1 MKNKNTTPTLHDA
14 VFKQFL
20 THPETARDFLDIH
33 LPPALRKLCDLNT
46 LQLAS
51 GSFIEDDL
59 RPYYSDVL
67 YSLRTGNSDGYV
79 YCLIEHQ
86 STPDKHMAFRLM
98 RYAIAAMQR
107 HLDAGHK
114 ALPLVIPVL
123 FYQGK
128 VSPYPYSMCWL
139 NEFEMPDNARALYG
153 ENFPLV
159 DITVIPD
166 DEIMQHRRMAILEL
180 LQKHIRQRDLTE
192 LLDQL
197 STLLLGGNTTQEQ
210 LISVINYM
218 LQAGESRDPATLIN
232 TLASRVPQH
241 EEALMTIAEKLRE
254 EGREKGRLEGLQLG
268 EQKGREEGLQLGEQK
283 GREEGEREAALKIA
297 RTMLASGLDR
307 ALVMKMTGLTETELA
322 QIRH

>member
-67 YSLRTGNSDGYV
+67 YSLKAGNGDGYV

-86 STPDKHMAFRLM
+86 STPDKHMAFRLI

-114 ALPLVIPVL
+114 TLPLVIPVL

-128 VSPYPYSMCWL
+128 VSPYPYSMSWL
-139 NEFEMPDNARALYG
+139 DEFEMPEEARMLYG
-153 ENFPLV
+153 QNFPLV
-159 DITVIPD
+159 DITIIPD

-180 LQKHIRQRDLTE
+180 LQKHIRQRDLSE

-197 STLLLGGNTTQEQ
+197 TTLLLGGNTTQEQ

-241 EEALMTIAEKLRE
+241 EEALMTIAEQL
-254 EGREKGRLEGLQLG
+254 RLEGEQRGIQKGLQLG
-268 EQKGREEGLQLGEQK
+268 EQKG
-283 GREEGEREAALKIA
+283 EREATLKIA
-297 RTMLASGLDR
+297 RTMLTSGLDR
-307 ALVMKMTGLTETELA
+307 AMVMKMTGLTETELA
-322 QIRH
+322 QICH

>member
-1 MKNKNTTPTLHDA
+1 MKKNTTPTLHDA

-67 YSLRTGNSDGYV
+67 YSLKAGKGDGYV

-114 ALPLVIPVL
+114 TLPLVIPVL

-128 VSPYPYSMCWL
+128 ISPYPYSMSWL
-139 NEFEMPDNARALYG
+139 DEFETPEYARTLYG

-159 DITVIPD
+159 DVTIIPD

-197 STLLLGGNTTQEQ
+197 TTLLLGGNTTQEQ

-218 LQAGESRDPATLIN
+218 LQAGESRDPASLIN

-241 EEALMTIAEKLRE
+241 EEALMTIAEQL
-254 EGREKGRLEGLQLG
+254 RLEGEQRGIQKGLQLG
-268 EQKGREEGLQLGEQK
+268 KQK
-283 GREEGEREAALKIA
+283 GEREATLKIA

-307 ALVMKMTGLTETELA
+307 AMVMQMTGLTESELA

>member
-67 YSLRTGNSDGYV
+67 YSLKAGNSDGYV

-114 ALPLVIPVL
+114 TLPLVIPVL

-128 VSPYPYSMCWL
+128 VSPYPYSMRWL
-139 NEFEMPDNARALYG
+139 DEFEMPDHARALYG

-159 DITVIPD
+159 DITIIPD

-197 STLLLGGNTTQEQ
+197 TTLLLGGNTTQEQ

-241 EEALMTIAEKLRE
+241 EETLMTIAEKLRE
-254 EGREKGRLEGLQLG
+254 EGRVKGRL
-268 EQKGREEGLQLGEQK
+268 EGLQLGEQK

-307 ALVMKMTGLTETELA
+307 AMVMKMTGLTETELE

>member
-1 MKNKNTTPTLHDA
+1 MKKNTTPTLHDA

-67 YSLRTGNSDGYV
+67 YSLKAGKGDGYV

-114 ALPLVIPVL
+114 TLPLVIPVL

-128 VSPYPYSMCWL
+128 VSPYPYSMSWL
-139 NEFEMPDNARALYG
+139 DEFETPEYARTLYG

-159 DITVIPD
+159 DITIIPD

-197 STLLLGGNTTQEQ
+197 TTLLLGGNTTQEQ

-218 LQAGESRDPATLIN
+218 LQAGESRDPAALIN

-241 EEALMTIAEKLRE
+241 EETLMTIAEKLRL
-254 EGREKGRLEGLQLG
+254 EGEQRGIQKGLQLG
-268 EQKGREEGLQLGEQK
+268 EQKGRQ
-283 GREEGEREAALKIA
+283 EGEREAALKIA

-307 ALVMKMTGLTETELA
+307 AMVMKMTGLTETELA

>member
-1 MKNKNTTPTLHDA
+1 MKKNTTPTLHDA
-14 VFKQFL
+14 MFKQFL

-67 YSLRTGNSDGYV
+67 YSLKAGNGDSYV

-114 ALPLVIPVL
+114 TLPLVIPVL

-128 VSPYPYSMCWL
+128 VSPYPYSMSWL
-139 NEFEMPDNARALYG
+139 DEFETPEHARNLYG
-153 ENFPLV
+153 EHFPLV
-159 DITVIPD
+159 DITIIPD
-166 DEIMQHRRMAILEL
+166 DEIMQHRRIAILEL

-197 STLLLGGNTTQEQ
+197 TTLLLGGNTTQEQ

-232 TLASRVPQH
+232 TLASCVPQH
-241 EEALMTIAEKLRE
+241 EEALMTIAEQL
-254 EGREKGRLEGLQLG
+254 RLEGEQRG
-268 EQKGREEGLQLGEQK
+268 IQKGRVEGRME

-297 RTMLASGLDR
+297 RTMLVSGLDR
-307 ALVMKMTGLTETELA
+307 AMVMQMTGLTETELA
-322 QIRH
+322 NIRH

>member
-1 MKNKNTTPTLHDA
+1 MKKNTTPTLHDA

-67 YSLRTGNSDGYV
+67 YSLKAGNGDGYV

-114 ALPLVIPVL
+114 TLPLVIPVL

-128 VSPYPYSMCWL
+128 VSPYPYSMSWL
-139 NEFEMPDNARALYG
+139 DEFETPEYARTLYG

-159 DITVIPD
+159 DITIIPD

-197 STLLLGGNTTQEQ
+197 TTLLLGGNTTQEQ

-218 LQAGESRDPATLIN
+218 LQAGESRDPAALIN

-241 EEALMTIAEKLRE
+241 EETLMTIAEKLRL
-254 EGREKGRLEGLQLG
+254 EGEQRGIQKGLQLG
-268 EQKGREEGLQLGEQK
+268 EQKGRQ
-283 GREEGEREAALKIA
+283 EGEREAALKIA
-297 RTMLASGLDR
+297 RTMLDSGLDR
-307 ALVMKMTGLTETELA
+307 TLVMQMTGLTETELQ

>member
-1 MKNKNTTPTLHDA
+1 MKKNTTPTLHDA

-33 LPPALRKLCDLNT
+33 LPTALRKLCDLNT

-67 YSLRTGNSDGYV
+67 YSLKAGNGDGYV

-114 ALPLVIPVL
+114 TLPLVIPVL

-128 VSPYPYSMCWL
+128 VSPYPYSMSWL
-139 NEFEMPDNARALYG
+139 DEFETPQYARTLYG

-159 DITVIPD
+159 DITIIPD

-197 STLLLGGNTTQEQ
+197 TTLLLGGNTTQEQ

-218 LQAGESRDPATLIN
+218 LQAGESRDPAALIN

-241 EEALMTIAEKLRE
+241 EETLMTIAEQL
-254 EGREKGRLEGLQLG
+254 RLEGEQRGIQKGLQLG
-268 EQKGREEGLQLGEQK
+268 EQKGRQ
-283 GREEGEREAALKIA
+283 EGEHQAALKIA

-307 ALVMKMTGLTETELA
+307 AMVMQMTGLTEAELA

>member
-1 MKNKNTTPTLHDA
+1 MKKTTPTLHDA

-33 LPPALRKLCDLNT
+33 LPPELRTLCDLNT

-51 GSFIEDDL
+51 GSFIEDNL

-67 YSLRTGNSDGYV
+67 YSLKAGNGDGYV

-86 STPDKHMAFRLM
+86 SSPDKHMAFRLM

-114 ALPLVIPVL
+114 TLPLMIPVL
-123 FYQGK
+123 FYQGRIT
-128 VSPYPYSMCWL
+128 PYPYSMNWL
-139 NEFEMPDNARALYG
+139 DEFDCPENARILYS
-153 ENFPLV
+153 EKFPLV
-159 DITVIPD
+159 DITIIPD

-192 LLDQL
+192 LSEQL
-197 STLLLGGNTTQEQ
+197 TTLLLSGNTTQEQ

-218 LQAGESRDPATLIN
+218 LQVGESQDPATLIN

-241 EEALMTIAEKLRE
+241 EETLMTIADQL
-254 EGREKGRLEGLQLG
+254 RLEG
-268 EQKGREEGLQLGEQK
+268 EQRGIQKGRIEGRMEGREEG
-283 GREEGEREAALKIA
+283 GRETALKIA
-297 RTMLASGLDR
+297 RTMLASGLNR
-307 ALVMKMTGLTETELA
+307 TMIMKMTGLTEAELA
-322 QIRH
+322 RIRH

>member
-1 MKNKNTTPTLHDA
+1 MKKNTTPTLHDA

-67 YSLRTGNSDGYV
+67 YSLKTGNGDGYV

-114 ALPLVIPVL
+114 TLPLVIPVL

-128 VSPYPYSMCWL
+128 VSPYPYSMSWL
-139 NEFEMPDNARALYG
+139 DEFETPEYARTLYG
-153 ENFPLV
+153 GNFPLV
-159 DITVIPD
+159 DITIIPD

-197 STLLLGGNTTQEQ
+197 TTLLLGGNTTQEQ

-218 LQAGESRDPATLIN
+218 LQAGESRDPAALIN

-241 EEALMTIAEKLRE
+241 EETLMTIAEKLRL
-254 EGREKGRLEGLQLG
+254 EGEQRGIQKGLQLG
-268 EQKGREEGLQLGEQK
+268 EQKGRQ
-283 GREEGEREAALKIA
+283 EGEREAALKIA
-297 RTMLASGLDR
+297 RTMLDSGLDR
-307 ALVMKMTGLTETELA
+307 TLVMQMTGLTETEL
-322 QIRH
+322 QKIRH

>member
-1 MKNKNTTPTLHDA
+1 MKKNTTPTLHDA

-67 YSLRTGNSDGYV
+67 YSLKAGNGDGYV

-114 ALPLVIPVL
+114 TLPLVIPVL

-128 VSPYPYSMCWL
+128 VSPYPYSMSWL
-139 NEFEMPDNARALYG
+139 DEFETPEYARTLYG
-153 ENFPLV
+153 KNFPLV
-159 DITVIPD
+159 DITIIPD

-197 STLLLGGNTTQEQ
+197 TTLLLGGNTTQEQ

-218 LQAGESRDPATLIN
+218 LQAGESRDSASLIN

-241 EEALMTIAEKLRE
+241 EEALMTIAEQL
-254 EGREKGRLEGLQLG
+254 RLEGEQRGIQKGLQLG
-268 EQKGREEGLQLGEQK
+268 EQKG
-283 GREEGEREAALKIA
+283 EREATLKIA

-307 ALVMKMTGLTETELA
+307 AMVMKMTGLTEAELA

>member
-67 YSLRTGNSDGYV
+67 YSLKAGNGDGYV

-114 ALPLVIPVL
+114 TLPLVIPVL

-128 VSPYPYSMCWL
+128 VSPYPYSMSWL
-139 NEFEMPDNARALYG
+139 DEFETPEYARTLYG

-159 DITVIPD
+159 DITIIPD

-197 STLLLGGNTTQEQ
+197 TTLLLGGNTTQEQ

-218 LQAGESRDPATLIN
+218 LQAGESRDPASLIN

-241 EEALMTIAEKLRE
+241 EEALMTIAEQL
-254 EGREKGRLEGLQLG
+254 RLEGEQRG
-268 EQKGREEGLQLGEQK
+268 IQKGRVEGRVE

-307 ALVMKMTGLTETELA
+307 AMVMKMTGLSETELA
-322 QIRH
+322 NIRH

>member
-1 MKNKNTTPTLHDA
+1 MKKNTTPTLHDA

-67 YSLRTGNSDGYV
+67 YSLKAGNGDGYV

-114 ALPLVIPVL
+114 TLPLVIPVL

-128 VSPYPYSMCWL
+128 VSPYPYSMSWL
-139 NEFEMPDNARALYG
+139 DEFETPEYARTLYG

-159 DITVIPD
+159 DITIIPD

-197 STLLLGGNTTQEQ
+197 TTLLLAGNTTQEQ

-218 LQAGESRDPATLIN
+218 LQAGESRDPASLIN

-241 EEALMTIAEKLRE
+241 EEALMTIAEQL
-254 EGREKGRLEGLQLG
+254 RLEGEQRGIQKGLQLG
-268 EQKGREEGLQLGEQK
+268 EQKG
-283 GREEGEREAALKIA
+283 EREATLKIA

-307 ALVMKMTGLTETELA
+307 AMVMQMTGLTEAELA

>member
-1 MKNKNTTPTLHDA
+1 MSAGVAMKKNTTPTLHDA

-67 YSLRTGNSDGYV
+67 YSLKAGNGEGYI

-114 ALPLVIPVL
+114 TLPLVIPVL

-128 VSPYPYSMCWL
+128 VSPYPYSMSWL
-139 NEFEMPDNARALYG
+139 DEFETPEYARTLYG

-159 DITVIPD
+159 DITIIPD

-197 STLLLGGNTTQEQ
+197 TTLLLGGNTTQEQ

-218 LQAGESRDPATLIN
+218 LQAGESCDPAALIN

-241 EEALMTIAEKLRE
+241 EETLMTIAEQL
-254 EGREKGRLEGLQLG
+254 RLEG
-268 EQKGREEGLQLGEQK
+268 EQRGIQKGLQLGEQK

-307 ALVMKMTGLTETELA
+307 AMVMKMTGLTETEVE

>member
-67 YSLRTGNSDGYV
+67 YSLKAGNSDGYV

-114 ALPLVIPVL
+114 MLPLVIPVL

-128 VSPYPYSMCWL
+128 VSPYPYSMRWL
-139 NEFEMPDNARALYG
+139 DEFEMPDHARALYG

-159 DITVIPD
+159 DITIIPD

-180 LQKHIRQRDLTE
+180 LSKAY
-192 LLDQL
+192 
-197 STLLLGGNTTQEQ
+197 S
-210 LISVINYM
+210 S
-218 LQAGESRDPATLIN
+218 A
-232 TLASRVPQH
+232 
-241 EEALMTIAEKLRE
+241 
-254 EGREKGRLEGLQLG
+254 
-268 EQKGREEGLQLGEQK
+268 
-283 GREEGEREAALKIA
+283 
-297 RTMLASGLDR
+297 
-307 ALVMKMTGLTETELA
+307 
-322 QIRH
+322 

>member
-1 MKNKNTTPTLHDA
+1 MKKNTTPTLYDA

-20 THPETARDFLDIH
+20 THPETARDFLEIH

-51 GSFIEDDL
+51 SSFIEDDL

-67 YSLRTGNSDGYV
+67 YSLKAGNGDGYV

-114 ALPLVIPVL
+114 TLPLVIPVL

-128 VSPYPYSMCWL
+128 ISPYPYSMSWL
-139 NEFEMPDNARALYG
+139 DEFETPEYARTLYG

-159 DITVIPD
+159 DITIIPD

-210 LISVINYM
+210 LISVISYM
-218 LQAGESRDPATLIN
+218 LQAGESRDPAALIN

-241 EEALMTIAEKLRE
+241 EETLMTIAEKLRL
-254 EGREKGRLEGLQLG
+254 EGEQRGIQKGLQLG
-268 EQKGREEGLQLGEQK
+268 EQKGRQ
-283 GREEGEREAALKIA
+283 EGEREAALKIA

-307 ALVMKMTGLTETELA
+307 TLVMQMTGLTETELEK
-322 QIRH
+322 IRN

>member
-1 MKNKNTTPTLHDA
+1 MKKNTTPTLHDA

-33 LPPALRKLCDLNT
+33 LPPTLRKLCDLNT

-51 GSFIEDDL
+51 GSFIEEDL

-67 YSLRTGNSDGYV
+67 YSLKAGNGDGYV

-86 STPDKHMAFRLM
+86 STPDKHIAFRLM

-114 ALPLVIPVL
+114 TLPLVIPVL

-128 VSPYPYSMCWL
+128 VSPYPYSMSWL
-139 NEFEMPDNARALYG
+139 DEFETPEYARTLYS

-159 DITVIPD
+159 DITIIPD

-197 STLLLGGNTTQEQ
+197 TTLLLGGNTTQQQ

-232 TLASRVPQH
+232 TLASCVPQH
-241 EEALMTIAEKLRE
+241 EEALMTIAEQL
-254 EGREKGRLEGLQLG
+254 RLEGEQRGIQKGLQLG
-268 EQKGREEGLQLGEQK
+268 EQKGRQ
-283 GREEGEREAALKIA
+283 EGEHEAALKIA

-307 ALVMKMTGLTETELA
+307 EMVKKMTGLTETELE

>member
-1 MKNKNTTPTLHDA
+1 MKKNTTPTLHDA

-33 LPPALRKLCDLNT
+33 LPPTLRKLCDLNT

-67 YSLRTGNSDGYV
+67 YSLKAGNGDGYV

-114 ALPLVIPVL
+114 TLPLVIPVL

-128 VSPYPYSMCWL
+128 VSPYPYSMSWL
-139 NEFEMPDNARALYG
+139 DEFETPEYARTLYG

-159 DITVIPD
+159 DITIIPD

-197 STLLLGGNTTQEQ
+197 TTLLLGGNTTQEQ
-210 LISVINYM
+210 LVSVINYM

-241 EEALMTIAEKLRE
+241 EEALMTIAEQL
-254 EGREKGRLEGLQLG
+254 RLEGVQRGIQKGLQLG
-268 EQKGREEGLQLGEQK
+268 ELKGRQ
-283 GREEGEREAALKIA
+283 EGEHKAALKIA

-307 ALVMKMTGLTETELA
+307 AMVMQMTGLTEAELA

>member
-1 MKNKNTTPTLHDA
+1 MKKTTTPTLHDG

-33 LPPALRKLCDLNT
+33 LPPALRKLCDLDT

-67 YSLRTGNSDGYV
+67 YSLKTDCGQGYV

-86 STPDKHMAFRLM
+86 STPDKHMAFRMM
-98 RYAIAAMQR
+98 RYTIAAMQR

-114 ALPLVIPVL
+114 TLPLVIPVL

-128 VSPYPYSMCWL
+128 VSPYPYSMNWHD
-139 NEFEMPDNARALYG
+139 EFETPVHARKVYS
-153 ENFPLV
+153 ESFPLV
-159 DITVIPD
+159 DITIIPD
-166 DEIMQHRRMAILEL
+166 DEIMQHRRIAVLEL
-180 LQKHIRQRDLTE
+180 LQKHIRQRDMAE

-197 STLLLGGNTTQEQ
+197 VTLLTCGNTTPEQ
-210 LISVINYM
+210 LQSVINYM
-218 LQAGESRDPATLIN
+218 IQAGETRDTAALIN

-241 EEALMTIAEKLRE
+241 EESLMTIAEQLRLEGFLKGRQEAQLEAHQEGKLE
-254 EGREKGRLEGLQLG
+254 GRLEGTVEVANRL
-268 EQKGREEGLQLGEQK
+268 
-283 GREEGEREAALKIA
+283 LKMGMD
-297 RTMLASGLDR
+297 RLAVLK
-307 ALVMKMTGLTETELA
+307 VTGLSEKDLNQNTL
-322 QIRH
+322 

>member
-1 MKNKNTTPTLHDA
+1 MKKNTTPTSHDA

-20 THPETARDFLDIH
+20 THLENARYFLDIH
-33 LPPALRKLCDLNT
+33 LPPALRKLCDLNS

-59 RPYYSDVL
+59 RPYYSDAL
-67 YSLRTGNSDGYV
+67 YSLKAGNGEGYI

-114 ALPLVIPVL
+114 TLPLVIPVL

-128 VSPYPYSMCWL
+128 VSPYPYSMSWL
-139 NEFEMPDNARALYG
+139 DEFETPEYARTLYG

-159 DITVIPD
+159 DITIIPD

-197 STLLLGGNTTQEQ
+197 TTLLLGGNTTQEQ

-218 LQAGESRDPATLIN
+218 LQAGESRDPAALIN

-241 EEALMTIAEKLRE
+241 EDTLMTIAEQL
-254 EGREKGRLEGLQLG
+254 RLEG
-268 EQKGREEGLQLGEQK
+268 EQRGIQKGLQLGEQK

-307 ALVMKMTGLTETELA
+307 AMVMKMTGLTETEVE

>member
-1 MKNKNTTPTLHDA
+1 MKKNTTPTLHDA

-67 YSLRTGNSDGYV
+67 YSLKAGNGDGYV

-114 ALPLVIPVL
+114 TLPLVIPVL

-128 VSPYPYSMCWL
+128 VSPYPYSMSWL
-139 NEFEMPDNARALYG
+139 DEFETPEYARTLYS

-159 DITVIPD
+159 DITIIPD

-197 STLLLGGNTTQEQ
+197 TTLLLGGNTTQEQ

-218 LQAGESRDPATLIN
+218 LQAGESRDPAALIN

-241 EEALMTIAEKLRE
+241 EETLMTIAEKLRL
-254 EGREKGRLEGLQLG
+254 EGEQRGIQKGLQLG
-268 EQKGREEGLQLGEQK
+268 EQKGRQEGRQ
-283 GREEGEREAALKIA
+283 EGEREAALKIA

-307 ALVMKMTGLTETELA
+307 ALVMQMTGLTESELA

>member
-1 MKNKNTTPTLHDA
+1 MKKNTPPTLHDA

-33 LPPALRKLCDLNT
+33 LPPALHKLCDLNT

-59 RPYYSDVL
+59 RLYYSDVL
-67 YSLRTGNSDGYV
+67 YSLKAGNGDGYV

-86 STPDKHMAFRLM
+86 STPDKHMAFCLM

-114 ALPLVIPVL
+114 TLPLAIPVL

-128 VSPYPYSMCWL
+128 VSPYPYSMSWL
-139 NEFEMPDNARALYG
+139 DEFETPEYARTLYG

-159 DITVIPD
+159 DITIIPD
-166 DEIMQHRRMAILEL
+166 DEIMQHRRIAILEL
-180 LQKHIRQRDLTE
+180 LQKHIRQRNLTE

-197 STLLLGGNTTQEQ
+197 TTLLLGGNTTQEQ
-210 LISVINYM
+210 LIFVINYM
-218 LQAGESRDPATLIN
+218 LQAGESRDPVALIN

-241 EEALMTIAEKLRE
+241 EETLMTIAEKLRL
-254 EGREKGRLEGLQLG
+254 EGEQRGIQKGLQLG
-268 EQKGREEGLQLGEQK
+268 EQKGCHAGRRRPSGHGL
-283 GREEGEREAALKIA
+283 
-297 RTMLASGLDR
+297 
-307 ALVMKMTGLTETELA
+307 
-322 QIRH
+322 

>member
-1 MKNKNTTPTLHDA
+1 MKKNTTPTLHDA

-59 RPYYSDVL
+59 QPYYSDVL
-67 YSLRTGNSDGYV
+67 FSLKAGKGDGYV

-114 ALPLVIPVL
+114 TLPLVIPVL

-139 NEFEMPDNARALYG
+139 DEFETPDYARTLYG

-159 DITVIPD
+159 DITIIPD

-197 STLLLGGNTTQEQ
+197 TTLLLGGNTTPEQ

-218 LQAGESRDPATLIN
+218 LQAGESRDPAALIN

-241 EEALMTIAEKLRE
+241 EETLMTIAEQL
-254 EGREKGRLEGLQLG
+254 RLEGEHRGIQKGLQLG
-268 EQKGREEGLQLGEQK
+268 EQKGRQE

-307 ALVMKMTGLTETELA
+307 ALVMQMTGLSETELE
-322 QIRH
+322 QIHH

>member
-1 MKNKNTTPTLHDA
+1 MKKNTTPTLHDA

-67 YSLRTGNSDGYV
+67 YSLKAGKGDGYV

-114 ALPLVIPVL
+114 TLPLVIPVL

-128 VSPYPYSMCWL
+128 ISPYPYSMRWMD
-139 NEFEMPDNARALYG
+139 EFETPEYARSLYG

-159 DITVIPD
+159 DITIIPD

-197 STLLLGGNTTQEQ
+197 TTLLLGGNTTPEQ

-218 LQAGESRDPATLIN
+218 LQAGESRDPAALIN

-241 EEALMTIAEKLRE
+241 EETLMTIAEKLRE
-254 EGREKGRLEGLQLG
+254 EGREKGRL
-268 EQKGREEGLQLGEQK
+268 EGLQLGEQK

-307 ALVMKMTGLTETELA
+307 AMVMQMTGLTETELE

>member
-1 MKNKNTTPTLHDA
+1 MSAGVAMKKNTTPTLHDA

-59 RPYYSDVL
+59 QPYYSDVL
-67 YSLRTGNSDGYV
+67 FSLKAGKGDGYV

-114 ALPLVIPVL
+114 TLPLVIPVL

-139 NEFEMPDNARALYG
+139 DEFETPDYARTLYG

-159 DITVIPD
+159 DITIIPD

-197 STLLLGGNTTQEQ
+197 TTLLLGGNTTPEQ

-218 LQAGESRDPATLIN
+218 LQAGESRDPAALIN

-241 EEALMTIAEKLRE
+241 EETLMTIAEQL
-254 EGREKGRLEGLQLG
+254 RLEGEHRGIQKGLQLG
-268 EQKGREEGLQLGEQK
+268 EQKGRQE

-307 ALVMKMTGLTETELA
+307 ALVMQMTGLSETELE
-322 QIRH
+322 QIHH

>member
-1 MKNKNTTPTLHDA
+1 MKKNTSPTLHDA
-14 VFKQFL
+14 IFKQFL

-33 LPPALRKLCDLNT
+33 LPTALRKLCDLNT

-67 YSLRTGNSDGYV
+67 YSLKAGNGDGYV

-114 ALPLVIPVL
+114 TLPLVIPVL

-128 VSPYPYSMCWL
+128 VSPYPYSMSWL
-139 NEFEMPDNARALYG
+139 DEFETPEYARTLYG

-159 DITVIPD
+159 DITIIPD

-197 STLLLGGNTTQEQ
+197 TTLLLGGNTTQEQ

-218 LQAGESRDPATLIN
+218 LQAGESRDPAVLIN

-241 EEALMTIAEKLRE
+241 EETLMTIAEQL
-254 EGREKGRLEGLQLG
+254 RLEGEQRGIQKGLQLG
-268 EQKGREEGLQLGEQK
+268 EQKGRQ
-283 GREEGEREAALKIA
+283 EGERQAALKIA

-307 ALVMKMTGLTETELA
+307 AMVMQMTGLTEAELA

>member
-51 GSFIEDDL
+51 GFFIEDDL

-67 YSLRTGNSDGYV
+67 YSLKAGNGDGYV

-114 ALPLVIPVL
+114 MLPLVIPVL

-128 VSPYPYSMCWL
+128 VSPYPYSMSWL
-139 NEFEMPDNARALYG
+139 DEFETPEYARTLYG

-159 DITVIPD
+159 DITIIPD

-197 STLLLGGNTTQEQ
+197 TTLLLGGNTTQEQ

-218 LQAGESRDPATLIN
+218 LQAGESRDPAALIN

-241 EEALMTIAEKLRE
+241 EETLMTIAEKLRL
-254 EGREKGRLEGLQLG
+254 EGEQRGIQKGLQLG
-268 EQKGREEGLQLGEQK
+268 EQKGRQEGRQ
-283 GREEGEREAALKIA
+283 EGEREAALKIA

-307 ALVMKMTGLTETELA
+307 AMVMKMTGLTETELE

>member
-1 MKNKNTTPTLHDA
+1 MKNNTTPTLHDA

-67 YSLRTGNSDGYV
+67 YSLKAGKGDGYV

-114 ALPLVIPVL
+114 TLPLVIPVL

-128 VSPYPYSMCWL
+128 ISPYPYSMSWL
-139 NEFEMPDNARALYG
+139 DEFETPEYARTLYG
-153 ENFPLV
+153 EHFPLV
-159 DITVIPD
+159 DITIIPD

-197 STLLLGGNTTQEQ
+197 TTLLLGGNTTQEQ

-241 EEALMTIAEKLRE
+241 EEALMTIAEQL
-254 EGREKGRLEGLQLG
+254 RLEGEQRGIQKGLQLG
-268 EQKGREEGLQLGEQK
+268 EQKGRQ
-283 GREEGEREAALKIA
+283 EGEREAALKIA

-307 ALVMKMTGLTETELA
+307 AMVMKMTGLTETELA
-322 QIRH
+322 NIRH